1 MSAEA
6 MVNKAGDEETSGTQV
21 VKRTIEAVV
30 DGKKMSFG
38 YSFYR
43 GENTNFG
50 PTLDMLERPDAVAKY
65 FLKGWMP
72 AEPFID
78 QDTNI
83 IAFGSCFAS
92 NISNY
97 LNGIGY
103 NVATKKDNVAYVS
116 RLGDGIVNTHAIRQQ
131 FEWAWENVTPSVDL
145 WHGYKAEEFGY
156 DEAVRLRTREL
167 FDSADLFI
175 ITLGLSEVWYDEPTG
190 EVFWRAVP
198 FDKFDPSRHKFRVAT
213 HDESLTNLRA
223 IYSLIRKHKPE
234 TPVVFT
240 LSPIPLAATFRDVS
254 CITANAVSKAIL
266 RSALDQLY
274 RESKPEDPKLF
285 YFPSY
290 EIVLNA
296 FKNQFGS
303 DGRHAHPH
311 VLNLNMRAFERYF
324 CKTGLT
330 DTDIENTF
338 AEALALDRELG
349 GEDRGLALKRIR
361 GEKMSKVRVA
371 SRSVEEVARQEARA
385 AKLKALGRE
394 VKDDG
399 LTPEQRA
406 VDKAERRTK
415 ILSERREERRL
426 KTLAERSTAK

>member
-1 MSAEA
+1 MSAET
-6 MVNKAGDEETSGTQV
+6 VTKTTDEPEAGGTQV
-21 VKRTIEAVV
+21 VNRTIEAVV

-43 GENTNFG
+43 GENTNYG

-131 FEWAWENVTPSVDL
+131 FEWAWENHTPSVDL

-156 DEAVRLRTREL
+156 DEQVRIRTKEL
-167 FDSADLFI
+167 FDGADLFI

-213 HDESLTNLRA
+213 HEESLTNLRA
-223 IYSLIRKHKPE
+223 IYNLIRKHKPG

-274 RESKPEDPKLF
+274 RENKPQDPKLF

-311 VLNLNMRAFERYF
+311 VLDLNMKAFERYF

-330 DTDIENTF
+330 DDDIEKTF
-338 AEALALDRELG
+338 SEALALDRELG
-349 GEDRGLALKRIR
+349 GQDRGVALKRIR
-361 GEKMSKVRVA
+361 GEKMAKVRVG
-371 SRSVEEVARQEARA
+371 SKSVEEIAKAEARA
-385 AKLKALGRE
+385 AKLKALGKTP
-394 VKDDG
+394 KDDG

-406 VDKAERRTK
+406 AEKAEKRAK
-415 ILSERREERRL
+415 ALNERREERRL
-426 KTLAERSTAK
+426 KTIAERKAG

>member
-1 MSAEA
+1 
-6 MVNKAGDEETSGTQV
+6 
-21 VKRTIEAVV
+21 
-30 DGKKMSFG
+30 MSFG

-43 GENTNFG
+43 GENTNYG

-131 FEWAWENVTPSVDL
+131 FEWAWENHTPSVDL

-156 DEAVRLRTREL
+156 DEQVRIRTKEL

-198 FDKFDPSRHKFRVAT
+198 FDKFDPARHKFRVAT
-213 HDESLTNLRA
+213 HEESLTNLRA
-223 IYSLIRKHKPE
+223 IYGLIRKHKPG

-274 RESKPEDPKLF
+274 RENKPQDPKLF

-311 VLNLNMRAFERYF
+311 VLDLNMKAFERYF

-330 DTDIENTF
+330 DEDIEKTF

-349 GEDRGLALKRIR
+349 GQDRSVALKRIR
-361 GEKMSKVRVA
+361 GEKMAKVRVG
-371 SRSVEEVARQEARA
+371 SKSVEEIARAEARA
-385 AKLKALGRE
+385 AKLKALGKAP
-394 VKDDG
+394 KDDG

-406 VDKAERRTK
+406 AEKAEKRAK
-415 ILSERREERRL
+415 ALSERREERRL
-426 KTLAERSTAK
+426 KTIAERKAG

>member
-1 MSAEA
+1 MSIDTVTNSSGNAEE
-6 MVNKAGDEETSGTQV
+6 GGTQV
-21 VKRTIEAVV
+21 VNRTIEAVV
-30 DGKKMSFG
+30 DGKKMSYG

-43 GENTNFG
+43 GEHTNYG
-50 PTLDMLERPDAVAKY
+50 PTLDMLERPDAIAKY

-72 AEPFID
+72 AEPFVD
-78 QDTNI
+78 ADTNI

-97 LNGIGY
+97 LNNIGY

-131 FEWAWENVTPSVDL
+131 FEWAWENNTPAVDL

-156 DEAVRLRTREL
+156 DESVRLKTKEL
-167 FDSADLFI
+167 FDSADMFI

-198 FDKFDPSRHKFRVAT
+198 FDKFDPSRHKFRVAS
-213 HDESLTNLRA
+213 HEESLTNLRA
-223 IYSLIRKHKPE
+223 IYNLIRKHKGD

-240 LSPIPLAATFRDVS
+240 LSPIPLAATFRDVT

-274 RESKPEDPKLF
+274 RENKPNDPKLF

-296 FKNQFGS
+296 FRNQFGS

-330 DTDIENTF
+330 DQDIEETF
-338 AEALALDRELG
+338 VEALALDRELG
-349 GEDRGLALKRIR
+349 GEDKGNALRRIR
-361 GEKMSKVRVA
+361 NEKMTKVRTT
-371 SRSVEEVARQEARA
+371 SRSIEEVARQEARV
-385 AKLKALGRE
+385 AKLKAMGKE
-394 VKDDG
+394 IKDDG

-406 VDKAERRTK
+406 AEKAEKRAK
-415 ILSERREERRL
+415 VLADRREERRL
-426 KTLAERSTAK
+426 KTLAERGAG

>member
-1 MSAEA
+1 
-6 MVNKAGDEETSGTQV
+6 
-21 VKRTIEAVV
+21 
-30 DGKKMSFG
+30 MSFG

-43 GENTNFG
+43 GEHTNFG
-50 PTLDMLERPDAVAKY
+50 PTQDLIERPDAIAKF

-72 AEPFID
+72 EEPFID
-78 QDTNI
+78 ENTNI

-97 LNGIGY
+97 LNNIGY

-131 FEWAWENVTPSVDL
+131 FEWAWENHTPAVDL

-156 DEAVRLRTREL
+156 DEQVRLKTKEL
-167 FDSADLFI
+167 FDEADLFI

-213 HDESLTNLRA
+213 HEESLTNLRA
-223 IYSLIRKHKPE
+223 IYSLIRKHKPD

-240 LSPIPLAATFRDVS
+240 VSPIPLAATFRDVS

-266 RSALDQLY
+266 RSAIDQLY
-274 RESKPEDPKLF
+274 RENKPNDPKLF

-296 FKNQFGS
+296 FRNQFGK
-303 DGRHAHPH
+303 DGRHVHPH
-311 VLNLNMRAFERYF
+311 VLHLNMQSFERYF
-324 CKTGLT
+324 CRTGLT
-330 DTDIENTF
+330 DADIENTF
-338 AEALALDRELG
+338 SEALALDKELG
-349 GEDRGLALKRIR
+349 GEDKANALRRIR
-361 GEKMSKVRVA
+361 SEKLSQPRNVSKHI
-371 SRSVEEVARQEARA
+371 VEAARERTREERQKAR
-385 AKLKALGRE
+385 GRE
-394 VKDDG
+394 TKPDAA
-399 LTPEQRA
+399 TAEQRA
-406 VDKAERRTK
+406 AEKAARREQIMADRRVERRQKGGPDNKAE
-415 ILSERREERRL
+415 
-426 KTLAERSTAK
+426 

>member
-1 MSAEA
+1 MSTETLTNAADTAES
-6 MVNKAGDEETSGTQV
+6 GGTQV
-21 VKRTIEAVV
+21 VNRTIEAVV

-43 GENTNFG
+43 GEHTNYG
-50 PTLDMLERPDAVAKY
+50 PTLDMLERPDAIAKY

-72 AEPFID
+72 AAPFID
-78 QDTNI
+78 ENTNI

-97 LNGIGY
+97 LNNIGY

-131 FEWAWENVTPSVDL
+131 FEWAWENNTPAVDL

-156 DEAVRLRTREL
+156 DEQVRLKTKEL

-198 FDKFDPSRHKFRVAT
+198 YDKFDPSRHKFRVAT
-213 HDESLTNLRA
+213 HEESLTNLRA
-223 IYSLIRKHKPE
+223 IYSLIRKHKPG
-234 TPVVFT
+234 TPIVFT

-274 RESKPEDPKLF
+274 RESKPSDEKLY

-296 FKNQFGS
+296 FKNQFGA

-311 VLNLNMRAFERYF
+311 VLDLNMRAFERYF
-324 CKTGLT
+324 CTTGLT
-330 DTDIENTF
+330 DEDIETTF
-338 AEALALDRELG
+338 ANALALDRELG
-349 GEDRGLALKRIR
+349 GEDKAKALKRIR
-361 GEKMSKVRVA
+361 GEKMAKVRTG
-371 SRSVEEVARQEARA
+371 SKSVEEIARHEARV
-385 AKLKALGRE
+385 AKLKAQGKE
-394 VKDDG
+394 IKDDG

-406 VDKAERRTK
+406 AEKAAKREK
-415 ILSERREERRL
+415 ALAERREERRL
-426 KTLAERSTAK
+426 KTLAERKAG